1 MLRGHRMSPVKAT
14 KWCPSCKAYIEIDGW
29 WGNVRRFDGLQA
41 SCKDCQRAEMKT
53 RRKRTT
59 KKYLAKVNPLKGLK
73 GDAGRKA
80 LKDFVSGAD
89 DVLPVD
95 DEAQELLAKFLN
107 GEDL

>member
-1 MLRGHRMSPVKAT
+1 MSPVKAT
-14 KWCPSCKAYIEIDGW
+14 KWCPSCNGGEGAYVEIDGGW
-29 WGNVRRFDGLQA
+29 WGNVRPFDGLQA
-41 SCKDCQRAEMKT
+41 SCISCQKAEMKT